1 MVEEEEEEAE
11 FCSIV
16 CLLVSFRFVSTRWFA
31 KVRSP
36 LNGIEVSPRGR
47 GEGEGERKKSLVRE
61 SCSVTIVRRPIICRR
76 NE

>member
-1 MVEEEEEEAE
+1 MVEEEEEAE

-47 GEGEGERKKSLVRE
+47 GEGERKKSLVRE

>member
-36 LNGIEVSPRGR
+36 LNGIEVSPRGGGR
-47 GEGEGERKKSLVRE
+47 GRGKEKKVWFAKVVASRLFDAR
-61 SCSVTIVRRPIICRR
+61 
-76 NE
+76 